1 METKDFIQAQFDFL
15 QSALLKITDELNP
28 EELEWR
34 PGTGNPIAFLLLHI
48 ARSED
53 INISE
58 RLQGKTQVW
67 VSGEWY
73 KKYGLT
79 PEETTFG
86 WTEEKLVSFKYPSLQ
101 EMIDYAAAVHVE
113 TTKYISTLAAGE
125 LERVVNLSYLGE
137 ISIGKL
143 FARTIIHLSGHIGEI
158 SYIRGLK
165 RGINQ

>member
-1 METKDFIQAQFDFL
+1 METKEFVQAQFDFL
-15 QSALLKITDELNP
+15 QSALLKITDGLNS
-28 EELEWR
+28 EELAWR
-34 PGTGNPIAFLLLHI
+34 PGAGNPIAYLMLHI

-53 INISE
+53 INISA

-86 WTEEKLVSFKYPSLQ
+86 WTEEKLVSLKYPSPK
-101 EMIDYAAAVHVE
+101 EMTDYAAAVRAE
-113 TTKYISTLAAGE
+113 TTIYISTLHAGE
-125 LERVVNLSYLGE
+125 LERIVNLPYLGD
-137 ISIGKL
+137 ISIGTL
-143 FARTIIHLSGHIGEI
+143 FARTTIHISGHIGEI

>member
-15 QSALLKITDELNP
+15 QIALLKITDGLNS
-28 EELEWR
+28 EELAWR

-53 INISE
+53 INISA

-79 PEETTFG
+79 QEETTFG
-86 WTEEKLVSFKYPSLQ
+86 WTEEKLVSFKYPSLK
-101 EMIDYAAAVHVE
+101 EMLDYAAAVHVE
-113 TTKYISTLAAGE
+113 TTKYVSTLDVGE

-137 ISIGKL
+137 IPIGKL